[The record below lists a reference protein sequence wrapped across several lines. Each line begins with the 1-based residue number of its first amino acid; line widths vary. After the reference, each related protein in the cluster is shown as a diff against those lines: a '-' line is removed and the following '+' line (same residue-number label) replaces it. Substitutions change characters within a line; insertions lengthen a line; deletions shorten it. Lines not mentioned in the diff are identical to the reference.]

1 MRNLRLSAVAF
12 SLGLAAFAAG
22 PVPAQ
27 QVVPLWPQ
35 AIPGAT
41 GPSRP
46 EAVRLYQGEHIVTHV
61 VTPSLTLYL
70 PAPAGADG
78 AAVVVIPGGGHRE
91 LWLDHEGY
99 RVGEWLQ
106 AHGVAALVLK
116 YRLAREDG
124 STWTIEGDELADV
137 QRAIRLVR
145 GRAAGWRVA
154 PDRIGVLGFSAGG
167 ELAALAGT
175 RWDAGR
181 AGDPDPVTRL
191 SSRPAFMALMYPAIP
206 ADMRLTPD
214 TPPAFLV
221 VGEKDR
227 LSEGVLRL
235 YGDLERAGVPAE
247 LHILT
252 GVGHGFGMRAANPPA
267 VAAWPTM
274 LYDWLVARQVVGGGP
289 RPTRP

>member
-1 MRNLRLSAVAF
+1 MRSLRLSAVAV
-12 SLGLAAFAAG
+12 SLGVVALTAA
-22 PVPAQ
+22 PAPPQ

-35 AIPGAT
+35 GIPGAT
-41 GPSRP
+41 GAARP
-46 EAVRLYQGEHIVTHV
+46 ETMRLYQGEHIVTHLA
-61 VTPSLTLYL
+61 TPSLTLYVPP
-70 PAPAGADG
+70 PARASG

-106 AHGVAALVLK
+106 AHGVAAFVLK

-124 STWTIEGDELADV
+124 STWTVEGDELADV

-145 GRAAGWRVA
+145 SRAAEWRVA

-181 AGDPDPVTRL
+181 AGDPDPLTHL

-206 ADMRLTPD
+206 ADMRLSPD

-252 GVGHGFGMRAANPPA
+252 GVGHGFGIRATNPPA

-274 LYDWLVARQVVGGGP
+274 LYDWLVARQVVGGGA
-289 RPTRP
+289 RPTGP